1 VQKAYRAKVVIVSPS
16 LLMLAIQL
24 MQQILKDA
32 RMREAADL
40 IRAEVGGMM
49 DDVGRLQDRV
59 GKLQQHHGQAAED
72 MRQIII
78 STEKIGRRAGRIDA
92 LDFSDSEPAKPALAA
107 VPLGLR
113 LEAGE

>member
-1 VQKAYRAKVVIVSPS
+1 VVIVSPS
-16 LLMLAIQL
+16 LLMLAIQV

-49 DDVGRLQDRV
+49 EDVGRLRDRV
-59 GKLQQHHGQAAED
+59 LKLQQHHGQAAED

-78 STEKIGRRAGRIDA
+78 STEKVGRRAGRIDA
-92 LDFSDSEPAKPALAA
+92 LDFSDSDGAKPALAA
-107 VPLGLR
+107 VPLR
-113 LEAGE
+113 LQAGE